1 MAEFPYLSRAPV
13 TEALVDFRV
22 KLPEST
28 DLEKL
33 SSIYQSI
40 SSDYPKKQ
48 ERMKME
54 GEIDIKS
61 GKFISRMKSV
71 DGYIYRSGDEK
82 QVVQTRLDGFT
93 FSRLKPYQ
101 NWKTLRH
108 EALRLWEIYS
118 EVAEPEAVTRLALR
132 YINLVEIPLPINDF
146 SQYLT
151 SPPIIPDK
159 LPQEINNFL
168 IRYTFH
174 HPLFAADAIITQSL
188 KPIAGGETPTHLPM
202 ILDIDVFTTPSS
214 ANQKPEKLW
223 GIIDRLREFKNT
235 VFFSSI
241 TTETVEL
248 FK

>member
-1 MAEFPYLSRAPV
+1 MSEFPHLNKAPI
-13 TEALVDFRV
+13 TEALVDLRV
-22 KLPEST
+22 KLPEGT

-33 SSIYQSI
+33 ASIHQSI

-48 ERMKME
+48 ERMRME

-61 GKFISRMKSV
+61 GKFISRMTSV

-101 NWKTLRH
+101 NWETLRQ

-118 EVAEPEAVTRLALR
+118 EIAEPEAITRVALR
-132 YINLVEIPLPINDF
+132 YINLMEIPLPINDF

-168 IRYTFH
+168 IRYAFH
-174 HPLFAADAIITQSL
+174 HPLFAADAIVTQSL
-188 KPIAGGETPTHLPM
+188 KTTTGGETPTHLPV
-202 ILDIDVFTTPSS
+202 IIDIDVFTVPSS
-214 ANQKPEKLW
+214 ANRSTEKIW
-223 GIIDRLREFKNT
+223 SIINGLRKFKNL
-235 VFFSSI
+235 VFFNSI
-241 TTETVEL
+241 TPESVEL